1 MKLKEC
7 SFCHKETILW
17 KATPKACK
25 QCWLQYKAS
34 EPLSQP
40 KTYNVSKTKQSP
52 LKRIKSVSTKKLGE
66 LKEYRVVRDEYLA
79 THKVCEHPE
88 CSNPSEDLHHAKGR
102 VGILLTDARYFR
114 ALCRKCHRWVEE
126 NPTDAKSMGLSFSR
140 LEVD

>member
-17 KATPKACK
+17 KANPKACK

-52 LKRIKSVSTKKLGE
+52 LKRIKSVSTKKLVE

-79 THKVCEHPE
+79 MHKVCEHPE